1 MRVRVVRSHAVPS
14 RPPLVLVP
22 GDQVEVGEGSTEWPA
37 FVFVTAKHG
46 EGWVPE
52 RYFTPD
58 RPRAVTIV
66 RYDTTELAAS
76 KGDVLL
82 VVEQDDESG
91 WWWCRANSGDVGWV
105 PIEVL
110 EIE

>member
-1 MRVRVVRSHAVPS
+1 
-14 RPPLVLVP
+14 
-22 GDQVEVGEGSTEWPA
+22 
-37 FVFVTAKHG
+37 
-46 EGWVPE
+46 
-52 RYFTPD
+52 
-58 RPRAVTIV
+58 V

-91 WWWCRANSGDVGWV
+91 WWWCQANSGEVGWV